1 MFENRALEI
10 LIIALVVLL
19 LFGAKRLP
27 AAARSLGKSMRILKA
42 ETQAL
47 RTDTTTATTTAADP
61 DDNGLPAALDPLQP
75 TLFETEP
82 SAAPSRVSEPAT
94 SRPAPPL

>member
-10 LIIALVVLL
+10 LIVALVVLL

-27 AAARSLGKSMRILKA
+27 DAARSLGKSLRILKA

-47 RTDTTTATTTAADP
+47 RTDTAAATEP
-61 DDNGLPAALDPLQP
+61 DSSSSSPVLGPVQPA
-75 TLFETEP
+75 LFETASP
-82 SAAPSRVSEPAT
+82 AAPSHVSEAAT
-94 SRPAPPL
+94 VRPAPPL

>member
-10 LIIALVVLL
+10 LIVALVVLL

-27 AAARSLGKSMRILKA
+27 DAARSLGKSLRILKA

-47 RTDTTTATTTAADP
+47 RADA
-61 DDNGLPAALDPLQP
+61 DGS
-75 TLFETEP
+75 T
-82 SAAPSRVSEPAT
+82 SEPASAPEPPT
-94 SRPAPPL
+94 LTASPDPATPSESHPAEDPAVTGTAAPH

>member
-47 RTDTTTATTTAADP
+47 RTDTAADTEP
-61 DDNGLPAALDPLQP
+61 DNSSPAPVLDPVQP
-75 TLFETEP
+75 ALFETAP
-82 SAAPSRVSEPAT
+82 TDAPSTVPGPVP
-94 SRPAPPL
+94 SRQAPPL

>member
-27 AAARSLGKSMRILKA
+27 DSARSLGKSLRILKA

-47 RTDTTTATTTAADP
+47 RTDPAPATATEPGDS
-61 DDNGLPAALDPLQP
+61 GPAPVLDPMQP
-75 TLFETEP
+75 TLFE
-82 SAAPSRVSEPAT
+82 AAPPAHPSRVSEPST
-94 SRPAPPL
+94 SRTVPPL